1 MAKPLS
7 LTMGSL
13 FKQKVLKLRQFSRYS
28 LFFGLDKAL
37 NLLILYV
44 LIKKN
49 VSNYNEIEYV
59 ISIASILYIAIESG
73 LGSYIFEEFKEHSLT
88 NSRIID
94 FRSVLS
100 LLLILTVIL
109 SLGGLSMGCNLVTYA
124 ALQIG
129 YLSCL
134 KLEIS
139 IWRVKDKPSV
149 PFVINSML
157 SSVLIMVLLLAEQGI
172 VEIYFSSR
180 FFIVLF
186 YIIKFIK
193 LDFELFKKLMFKSWN
208 YSLPINL
215 NVIASMFMLNVIKIV
230 GWNTLQSDTLA
241 SLNIVFRISSLI
253 TMAHSAVSGFLM
265 KSNYQIDSTLVRVR
279 RIWSHSVLILMLV
292 GCLSGITYGLM
303 HTGYLNMNISFGIFT
318 GILSIASL
326 SSIAAYTEVF
336 LARLNRRWIILL
348 SSILGTVCFLL
359 LSYIF
364 NISLTSLV
372 LSVVMANII
381 IIIIRLFYVISS
393 K

>member
-1 MAKPLS
+1 
-7 LTMGSL
+7 MGSL
-13 FKQKVLKLRQFSRYS
+13 FKQKGLKLRQFSRYS

-37 NLLILYV
+37 NLFLLYV
-44 LIKKN
+44 LIKKD

-59 ISIASILYIAIESG
+59 ISIASILYIAVESG
-73 LGSYIFEEFKEHSLT
+73 LGSYIFEEFKENSLT
-88 NSRIID
+88 NSRIFD

-109 SLGGLSMGCNLVTYA
+109 SLGGLSTGYNIVTYA

-157 SSVLIMVLLLAEQGI
+157 SIVLIVVLLYAEQWI

-180 FFIVLF
+180 LLIVLF
-186 YIIKFIK
+186 YIIKFFKID
-193 LDFELFKKLMFKSWN
+193 LELFEILMFQSWS

-215 NVIASMFMLNVIKIV
+215 NVVASMFMLNIIKII
-230 GWNTLQSDTLA
+230 GWNTLQIETLA

-253 TMAHSAVSGFLM
+253 TMAHSAVAGFLM
-265 KSNYQIDSTLVRVR
+265 KSNYQIDSTSVRVR
-279 RIWSHSVLILMLV
+279 RIYSHAALILMLV
-292 GCLSGITYGLM
+292 GCLSVITYGLM
-303 HTGYLNMNISFGIFT
+303 YTGYLNMNISFGIFT

-336 LARLNRRWIILL
+336 LARLNRRWIILIT
-348 SSILGTVCFLL
+348 SIFGTMCFLL
-359 LSYIF
+359 LSLI
-364 NISLTSLV
+364 IPKSLSSLV
-372 LSVVMANII
+372 LSVVLANIT
-381 IIIIRLFYVISS
+381 IIIIRLFYVVSS
-393 K
+393 KKS